1 MDNKELARR
10 NRQVTAL
17 VLGVMTVTAIL
28 PWVYAPLYRRVCGA
42 LGIPVAAANP
52 FDVVRRTVRD
62 GIGKDRAGHQQSLV
76 NFMGVSGELPIDIT
90 PLTRRAWVKTGDT
103 YAVTYRLTNLSGRD
117 LDYKAMHMVVPQ
129 PNDSFELI
137 KCFCDEHRVIKAHAT
152 EEWPLT
158 FRLIKPVSGDA
169 GLTVNYTI
177 FNFDHSQ
184 HVPRAGKDPV
194 GAPTVKIGAR

>member
-1 MDNKELARR
+1 MDNDLALR
-10 NRQVTAL
+10 NRRTTRL
-17 VLGVMTVTAIL
+17 VLGVMTVMAIL
-28 PWVYAPLYRRVCGA
+28 PWVYAPLYRKVCGA

-52 FDVVRRTVRD
+52 FDVVLKTAKQ
-62 GIGKDRAGHQQSLV
+62 GIGRDRAGHQQSLV

-103 YAVTYRLTNLSGRD
+103 YAVTYRLTNLSNHD
-117 LDYKAMHMVVPQ
+117 LDYKAMHMVIPQ
-129 PNDSFELI
+129 PNESFELI
-137 KCFCDEHRVIKAHAT
+137 KCFCDEHRVIKAHVT

-158 FRLIKPVSGDA
+158 FRLVKPVVGDV

-184 HVPRAGKDPV
+184 NKARAGTEPI